1 MPLKMKGAVGAHSQ
15 EETVAKARLS
25 TSRPVPAQLLES
37 GRGNMDASRTLLDR
51 SFWVH
56 FWKRI
61 SIQTSKRSLLPVLQ
75 LVPGVWGFSSLWTLH
90 HG

>member
-37 GRGNMDASRTLLDR
+37 GRGNMDAS
-51 SFWVH
+51 
-56 FWKRI
+56 
-61 SIQTSKRSLLPVLQ
+61 
-75 LVPGVWGFSSLWTLH
+75 
-90 HG
+90 